1 MQMAK
6 WLAKTLGLALLLAGY
21 PCLAKAATKAAAEL
35 PAMPEPLENVVLH
48 ERPEGEQW
56 LWVGDYQLGLY
67 GRAML
72 FNADSGELL
81 GMVGT
86 GWEGIKLDIP
96 RSGEVLYNHA
106 MYMSRGYRGERTDA
120 ITTYDARTLQPL
132 AELEMPAKAVRG
144 WPDPNHTALT
154 DDDRFLLVQFT
165 TPASSV
171 GVADMENGH
180 YVGEIETAGCHHVM
194 AAGPRRFFTLC
205 GDGSALLV
213 ELNDQGV
220 ETQRRRYPS
229 FFDVSRD
236 PLHGSGTR
244 SGDRWYFVSH
254 LGMVH
259 TLDIGGDEPRA
270 LKPWPV
276 YRESGDGRWIP
287 GATMQSVSVHDAS
300 QRLYVAMHRS
310 NLEAKG
316 GGADYHRKG
325 GTEVW
330 VFDLETQRRLQ
341 RLPLAKEATTIAI
354 SQARHKPYLYVA
366 SLWSLA
372 MAILDAETGQVLR
385 ELPIPGA
392 PIQLQPVR

>member
-1 MQMAK
+1 MQIANRIK
-6 WLAKTLGLALLLAGY
+6 KAPGQACLLAAGLYLALSTTSG
-21 PCLAKAATKAAAEL
+21 AAEL
-35 PAMPEPLENVVLH
+35 PAMPEPLENVVLQDK
-48 ERPEGEQW
+48 PADEQW
-56 LWVGDYQLGLY
+56 LWVGDFQQGHY

-72 FNADSGELL
+72 FNAGSGELL
-81 GMVGT
+81 GMLGT

-96 RSGEVLYNHA
+96 RGGNVIYNHA
-106 MYMSRGYRGERTDA
+106 MYMSRGYRGDRTDA

-132 AELEMPAKAVRG
+132 AELIVPAKAVRG

-213 ELNDQGV
+213 ELNDQGK
-220 ETQRRRYPS
+220 ESQRRRYPA

-259 TLDIGGDEPRA
+259 TLDIGGEEPRA
-270 LKPWPV
+270 LEPWPV
-276 YRESGDGRWIP
+276 YLEGGSGRWIP
-287 GATMQSVSVHDAS
+287 GATMQPVSVHDSS
-300 QRLYVAMHRS
+300 QRLYVAMHHS
-310 NLEAKG
+310 DLEIKG
-316 GGADYHRKG
+316 GGADFHRKG
-325 GTEVW
+325 GTEIW
-330 VFDLETQRRLQ
+330 VFDIATQRLLQ
-341 RLPLAKEATTIAI
+341 RLPLANEATTIAI
-354 SQARHKPYLYVA
+354 SQAQERPYLYVA
-366 SLWSLA
+366 SFWA
-372 MAILDAETGQVLR
+372 FVMAIMDPESGEVLR
-385 ELPIPGA
+385 ELSIPGV